1 MAGSLLSRSLLLVRF
16 LACLPLLAS
25 VSAALGQDAGQVA
38 GMMRG
43 VDAGLVRVHLRTET
57 RGPKE
62 AVEINGTLLTD
73 ASPIIIQ
80 TLSSTGI
87 VLDGKG
93 HIMTFLG
100 YNWLDIH
107 DRDPKIEVRSGDG
120 ARYKGRLVGI
130 DHSNGVAVV
139 KLTEGKLSKTRICDD
154 CEIRGGLTVMAP
166 AAPGPQISVFQEAQV
181 LSVGAGP
188 RVFAPGGLSVKV
200 NRPFPDIDQPIL
212 DRDHRVIGFV
222 ASQDPMGMQNVVL
235 PIKPLLASA
244 DKIVKQ
250 GGDVLA
256 GWLGVFPGLVQ
267 DSQEVHGVVVQR
279 IEPDSPA
286 AKAGLSVEDILTR
299 YNGQRIKDPLQLIR
313 LVEETP
319 IGSQADIELVRGGKT
334 MMLAAAIESRRQR
347 PSPLSFARPGVFGT
361 PAPGASQERKPRL
374 LVGLDAIVLH
384 PALAE
389 TLQMPGQNGL
399 LVVDVIKGLPA
410 DRAGAMVG
418 DVIVAMDGRVITDL
432 PGFVSHLQQLRLGSL
447 LSLKVL
453 RKGREL
459 NLTVQ
464 LPAQGD

>member
-1 MAGSLLSRSLLLVRF
+1 MAGSLLSRSLSLVRF
-16 LACLPLLAS
+16 LACLSLTAGIS
-25 VSAALGQDAGQVA
+25 VALGQDAGST
-38 GMMRG
+38 RG
-43 VDAGLVRVHLRTET
+43 VDAGLVRVHLRTEA
-57 RGPKE
+57 RGPQE
-62 AVEINGTLLTD
+62 TVEINGTLLVD
-73 ASPIIIQ
+73 ASPIVIQ
-80 TLSSTGI
+80 VLSSTGV
-87 VLDGKG
+87 VLDSKG
-93 HIMTFLG
+93 HIMIFLG
-100 YNWLDIH
+100 YGWLDIH

-120 ARYKGRLVGI
+120 RKYKGRLVGI

-139 KLTEGKLSKTRICDD
+139 KLMEGKLKKTRTCDD
-154 CEIRGGLTVMAP
+154 CEIRDGLTVMAP

-200 NRPFPDIDQPIL
+200 NRPFPDIGQPIL
-212 DRDHRVIGFV
+212 DSDHRVIGFV

-235 PIKPLLASA
+235 PINPLLLSA
-244 DKIVKQ
+244 QKIVKQ
-250 GGDVLA
+250 GGDVVA
-256 GWLGVFPGLVQ
+256 GWLGVFPGRVQ
-267 DSQEVHGVVVQR
+267 DSERNVNGVVGVVVQR

-299 YNGQRIKDPLQLIR
+299 YNGHRIKDPLQFIR

-319 IGSQADIELVRGGKT
+319 IGSQANIELVREGKT
-334 MMLAAAIESRRQR
+334 VMLAAAIESRRPR
-347 PSPLSFARPGVFGT
+347 PRPLSFTLPGVFGH
-361 PAPGASQERKPRL
+361 PGPGGPQERKPRL

-399 LVVDVIKGLPA
+399 LVVDVSKGFPA

-418 DVIVAMDGRVITDL
+418 DVIVSMDGRPITDL
-432 PGFVSHLQQLRLGSL
+432 PGFVSHLQQLRFGSL

-453 RKGREL
+453 RKGQEL

-464 LPAQGD
+464 LPAQVD